1 MKKILVIEDE
11 PDVARS
17 IKMYLENAGYSVEFT
32 LDASDGLKKL
42 KGFDLLLL
50 DLIMPKIS
58 GRAVLREMKKKGID
72 KPVVVLSAVGLP
84 AIVGVEL
91 SNEFP
96 NLLFVPKTEMHTQL
110 IATIKKALG
119 E

>member
-11 PDVARS
+11 PDVART
-17 IKMYLENAGYSVEFT
+17 IKMYLEHEGYSVEFT
-32 LDASDGLKKL
+32 LDASDGLKRL
-42 KGFDLLLL
+42 KDFDLLLL
-50 DLIMPKIS
+50 DLIMPKLS
-58 GRAVLREMKKKGID
+58 GRAVLREMKKKGIT

-96 NLLFVPKTEMHTQL
+96 NLLFVPKTEMHTKL
-110 IATIKKALG
+110 VAAIEKALSQ
-119 E
+119 